1 METGKSRPNVD
12 FGSDSKGGV
21 SVSLLDKSW
30 YNDVTVSGTLTDE
43 EVYYFKDILGGSLPT
58 PGSPLDKALGPSI
71 PPPDSDYQF
80 GAALEER
87 ISKMP
92 GWNYLGWTKSLTLAT
107 YDFHFRC
114 PHGPSLDYSI
124 SEQLLA
130 TAPWDGAVV
139 DALIQGVYKRCAVEH
154 GISHHIYP
162 KVVGGDSAIVAAQNA
177 WNQNHPAVTMESVM
191 KQLHYVADQFVT
203 EPLDAEKVKK
213 EFQEQIAKAYG
224 IPLAAILPQSLK
236 KPGVYEFQSID
247 QGTMGLA
254 PERTPLDEL
263 AELVPALKSQH
274 VRHPDP
280 RAGCDPFDFA
290 PCGEQGGAL
299 KTIGYMIVHLNDR
312 HQWPR
317 EKIATWLESLHNV
330 DLTFQSAQKGD

>member
-1 METGKSRPNVD
+1 MNPFDND
-12 FGSDSKGGV
+12 PP
-21 SVSLLDKSW
+21 W
-30 YNDVTVSGTLTDE
+30 YKDITVSGTLTDE

-154 GISHHIYP
+154 GISP
-162 KVVGGDSAIVAAQNA
+162 KVADGDSAIAAAQSA
-177 WNQNHPAVTMESVM
+177 WNLHHPTVTMESVM
-191 KQLHYVADQFVT
+191 KHLHYVSDQFVT

-213 EFQEQIAKAYG
+213 EFQEQIAKAYD
-224 IPLAAILPQSLK
+224 IPLAAIVPAYK
-236 KPGVYEFQSID
+236 PPGVYKFGSLVTTDPSHVESFILPAD
-247 QGTMGLA
+247 
-254 PERTPLDEL
+254 RTPLDEL
-263 AELVPALKSQH
+263 AELVPALKSKH
-274 VRHPDP
+274 VRHPEVP
-280 RAGCDPFDFA
+280 PTGSACA
-290 PCGEQGGAL
+290 EQVGAL

-317 EKIATWLESLHNV
+317 EQIADWLDSLENV
-330 DLTFQSAQKGD
+330 DLTIQSASSGD